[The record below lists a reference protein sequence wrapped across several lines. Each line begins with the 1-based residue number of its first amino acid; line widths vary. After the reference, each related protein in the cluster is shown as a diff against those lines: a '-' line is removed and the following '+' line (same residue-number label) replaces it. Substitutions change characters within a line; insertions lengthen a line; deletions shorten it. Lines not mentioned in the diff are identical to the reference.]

1 MNRFVGVGRLTKDVD
16 LRYLQSGKA
25 VGNFT
30 IAINRPFKNKNG
42 DYEADFINVVQFG
55 KGAENLAN
63 YMKKGFQIGV
73 DGRIQTRTFET
84 KDSKTMFVT
93 EVVADS
99 VQFLE
104 SKRISNDQAG
114 AYEKR
119 LSKNNEPLDISD
131 SDLPF

>member
-16 LRYLQSGKA
+16 IRYLQSGKA
-25 VGNFT
+25 VGNLT
-30 IAINRPFKNKNG
+30 IAINRPYTNKNG
-42 DYEADFINVVQFG
+42 DYEADYINVVQFG
-55 KGAENLAN
+55 KGAENLEN
-63 YMKKGFQIGV
+63 YMKKGSQIGV

-84 KDSKTMFVT
+84 KDGKTMFVT

-119 LSKNNEPLDISD
+119 HSKNNEPLDISD